1 MDFLA
6 LLYIA
11 IMLLGVVWVVYRVL
25 HYVRAQKEREQS
37 LSTVML
43 SEHEFKAYLENLR
56 QDEAAKGEETSRQD
70 TEFPRAPS

>member
-11 IMLLGVVWVVYRVL
+11 IMLLGLIWVVYRVL

-37 LSTVML
+37 LSTVMQ

-56 QDEAAKGEETSRQD
+56 EDQAVKGEATSRQD
-70 TEFPRAPS
+70 TEFPREPS